1 MPKNKTKGGSNLKPF
16 YIILGIVAVLGIGAI
31 AFGALRGGETAVEP
45 VDLSNLDARALMER
59 ARGVTMGENPD
70 AVQILVFS
78 DYMCPACALFNSR
91 IFPLIKQEFI
101 DRGQVQ
107 LVYYDFP
114 LGGSH
119 VHSFVAARAGRCAED
134 QDRFWVYKDMLLAR
148 QQDWSYSRE
157 APIGKFLGY
166 ARELGL
172 DEAAFESCLRS
183 DQHAELVSANHEL
196 GEQLGV
202 GGTPTVYING
212 RRAEGWGDWT
222 ELRPAI
228 QRELGN

>member
-1 MPKNKTKGGSNLKPF
+1 MPAA
-16 YIILGIVAVLGIGAI
+16 VATGL
-31 AFGALRGGETAVEP
+31 
-45 VDLSNLDARALMER
+45 
-59 ARGVTMGENPD
+59 
-70 AVQILVFS
+70 
-78 DYMCPACALFNSR
+78 
-91 IFPLIKQEFI
+91 PLIKQEFI